1 MRRALTTA
9 AVAVVALVLALA
21 LAGCGYNFRGKQNNL
36 PSDVR
41 TVAIPVLENR
51 TGELRIESIFTDEI
65 IFQFTKSQMLR
76 VTSEGQSDAVLKAF
90 IKKVDTTDVALT
102 SKTTSSQR
110 RLWVTLSAKLTRR
123 SDGKVLWEDRALEGN
138 RTYAVSSSVQAT
150 DLAKQVAFK
159 DLAKEMAQTIH
170 DRVLENF

>member
-1 MRRALTTA
+1 MKRPLITAALMALALTLT
-9 AVAVVALVLALA
+9 

-36 PSDVR
+36 PADVR
-41 TVAIPVLENR
+41 TIAIPVLENR

-76 VTSEGQSDAVLKAF
+76 VTSEGQADSVLKAF

-102 SKTTSSQR
+102 SRTTSSQR
-110 RLWVTLSAKLTRR
+110 RLWVTISAKLTRR

-138 RTYAVSSSVQAT
+138 RTYAVSASVQAT
-150 DLAKQVAFK
+150 DLAKQASFK

-170 DRVLENF
+170 DRVTENF